1 MDGVMGKVVMDRAE
15 LARLVAKDQAAGL
28 RVVMANGGFD
38 LLHVGHI
45 RYLRGAA
52 AEGDVLIVALNS
64 DRSVRAN
71 KGPDRPLMPLAER
84 VEMLSAI
91 EGVTYVTS
99 FDEPTVDGLL
109 ECLRPDV
116 HAKGTDYTPEN
127 LPERATLQRL
137 GIRLAIVGD
146 PKNHASTG
154 LLKKMRQTGRQAG

>member
-1 MDGVMGKVVMDRAE
+1 MGRVIEDRAE
-15 LARLVAKDQAAGL
+15 LAGLVARHRAAGQ

-52 AEGDVLIVALNS
+52 AEGDVMVVALNS
-64 DRSVRAN
+64 DRSVQAN
-71 KGPDRPLMPLAER
+71 KGPGRPLMPLAER
-84 VEMLSAI
+84 MEILSAV

-99 FDEPTVDGLL
+99 FDEPTCDGLL
-109 ECLRPDV
+109 ETLRPDV

-127 LPERATLQRL
+127 LPERATLKRL

-146 PKNHASTG
+146 AKDHASTAI
-154 LLKKMRQTGRQAG
+154 LKRVQQ

>member
-1 MDGVMGKVVMDRAE
+1 MGRVIEDRAE
-15 LARLVAKDQAAGL
+15 LAGLLARHRAAGQ

-52 AEGDVLIVALNS
+52 AEGDVMVVAINS
-64 DRSVRAN
+64 DRSVETN
-71 KGPDRPLMPLAER
+71 KGPGRPLMPLTER
-84 VEMLSAI
+84 MEILSAI

-99 FDEPTVDGLL
+99 FDETTCDGLL
-109 ECLRPDV
+109 ETLRPDV

-127 LPERATLQRL
+127 LPERATLKRL

-146 PKNHASTG
+146 AKDHASTAI
-154 LLKKMRQTGRQAG
+154 LKRMRKG

>member
-1 MDGVMGKVVMDRAE
+1 MGRVIEDRAE
-15 LARLVAKDQAAGL
+15 LARLLAEHKARGQ

-52 AEGDVLIVALNS
+52 AEGDVMVVALNS
-64 DRSVRAN
+64 DRSVQQN
-71 KGPDRPLMPLAER
+71 KGPGRPLMPLAER
-84 VEMLSAI
+84 MEILSAI

-99 FDEPTVDGLL
+99 FDEPTCDGLL
-109 ECLRPDV
+109 EALRPDV

-127 LPERATLQRL
+127 LPERATLKRL

-146 PKNHASTG
+146 PKDHASTT
-154 LLKKMRQTGRQAG
+154 LMKKMRGDR